1 MNNKTRIPVA
11 PSTFMRLHVFMA
23 PGGLADFVAPA
34 MIYVTSKLAR
44 ANPPETVAMDRRGL
58 RPLRA
63 AIPSVAKKRLVKR
76 W

>member
-1 MNNKTRIPVA
+1 
-11 PSTFMRLHVFMA
+11 MRLHVFMA

-63 AIPSVAKKRLVKR
+63 AIPSVAKKKAGEALVVNG
-76 W
+76 